1 MSLRPL
7 KIAVLASGWGSN
19 LQAIIDFIEAGK
31 LKAYIVMVVSD
42 NKDAFALKRASAK
55 KIPHIFLDPA
65 KVASRQEYDLLLAKK
80 IEQQGA
86 DLVVLAGWMRL
97 LGQGFL
103 DKFPDKV
110 INIHPS
116 LLPAFP
122 GLNAQEQAFEY
133 GVKYTGCT
141 VHFVDVGMDTG
152 PIIAQEIVSIEQD
165 DTLDSL
171 IKKILNEEHLLYSK
185 VIQMFSEKR
194 ISKDGRKV
202 SIKAESDTDD
212 EK

>member
-1 MSLRPL
+1 MLFKPL
-7 KIAVLASGWGSN
+7 KIAVLASGRGSN

-31 LKAYIVMVVSD
+31 LNASIVIVVSD

-55 KIPHIFLDPA
+55 KIPHIFLDSA
-65 KVASRQEYDLLLAKK
+65 KVTSRQEYDLLLAEK
-80 IEQQGA
+80 IKQQGA

-103 DKFPDKV
+103 DKFPDQV

-122 GLNAQEQAFEY
+122 GLNAQGQAFEY

-152 PIIAQEIVSIEQD
+152 PIIAQAIVPIEPD
-165 DTLDSL
+165 DTLDTL
-171 IKKILNEEHLLYSK
+171 TEKILNEEHLLYPK

-202 SIKAESDTDD
+202 IIDINDGIN